1 MSHST
6 VMPGLPEKASSHN
19 KKRAFMIEAIK
30 KKRTWRPLAGAV
42 IVISVAAIAGQ
53 SVLASLNATAFNTT
67 AQNINAGT
75 LKLDLAN
82 SGNGFGTSIANV
94 VPGDVVN
101 RYVTLTNSGTLN
113 GIGLSLKT
121 AQTGTQSLIS
131 DGVSPSTTKALKL
144 TVTSCTVAWNT
155 STGVCSGTATEELAS
170 TVIGSLTNATALT
183 NSNLNSSAV
192 RYLQMKI
199 ELPDQNE
206 TTINGT
212 LPTNT
217 VQGGAV
223 NVTYTFDLAQRTA
236 TTTNS

>member
-1 MSHST
+1 
-6 VMPGLPEKASSHN
+6 MPGLPDKASSHN
-19 KKRAFMIEAIK
+19 KKRAFMIEATK
-30 KKRTWRPLAGAV
+30 KKRTWRPLAGAA

-82 SGNGFGTSIANV
+82 NGNGFGTSIANV

-113 GIGLSLKT
+113 GIGLTLKT
-121 AQTGTQSLIS
+121 TQTGTPSLIT
-131 DGVSPSTTKALKL
+131 DGISPITTKALKL
-144 TVTSCTVAWNT
+144 TVTSCSVAWNT
-155 STGVCSGTATEELAS
+155 TTGVCSGTPTEELAS
-170 TVIGSLTNATALT
+170 TVIGSLTSATALASST
-183 NSNLNSSAV
+183 LNSTAV

-206 TTINGT
+206 TTVNGA
-212 LPTNT
+212 LPANT
-217 VQGGAV
+217 VQGGSV
-223 NVTYTFDLAQRTA
+223 DVTYTFDLKQRLA

>member
-1 MSHST
+1 
-6 VMPGLPEKASSHN
+6 MPGLPDKASSHN
-19 KKRAFMIEAIK
+19 KKRAFMIEATK
-30 KKRTWRPLAGAV
+30 KKRTWRPLAGAA

-82 SGNGFGTSIANV
+82 NGNGFGTSIANV

-113 GIGLSLKT
+113 GIGLTLKT
-121 AQTGTQSLIS
+121 AQTGTPSLIT
-131 DGVSPSTTKALKL
+131 DGISPITTKALKL
-144 TVTSCTVAWNT
+144 TVTSCSVAWNT
-155 STGVCSGTATEELAS
+155 TTGVCSGTPTEELAS
-170 TVIGSLTNATALT
+170 TVIGSLTSATALT
-183 NSNLNSSAV
+183 SSTLNSTAV

-206 TTINGT
+206 TTVNGA
-212 LPTNT
+212 LPANT
-217 VQGGAV
+217 VQGGSV
-223 NVTYTFDLAQRTA
+223 DVTYTFDLKQRLA

>member
-1 MSHST
+1 
-6 VMPGLPEKASSHN
+6 MPGLPDKASSHN
-19 KKRAFMIEAIK
+19 KKRAFMIEATK
-30 KKRTWRPLAGAV
+30 KKRTWRPLAGAA

-82 SGNGFGTSIANV
+82 NGNGFGTSIANV

-113 GIGLSLKT
+113 GIGLTLKT
-121 AQTGTQSLIS
+121 AQTGTSSLIT
-131 DGVSPSTTKALKL
+131 DGISPITTKALKL
-144 TVTSCTVAWNT
+144 TVTSCSVAWNT
-155 STGVCSGTATEELAS
+155 TTGVCSGTPTEELAS
-170 TVIGSLTNATALT
+170 TVIGSLTSATTLASST
-183 NSNLNSSAV
+183 LNSTAV

-206 TTINGT
+206 TTVNGA
-212 LPTNT
+212 LPANT
-217 VQGGAV
+217 VQGGSV
-223 NVTYTFDLAQRTA
+223 DVTYTFDLKQRLA

>member
-1 MSHST
+1 
-6 VMPGLPEKASSHN
+6 MPGLPDKASSHN
-19 KKRAFMIEAIK
+19 KKRAFMIEATK
-30 KKRTWRPLAGAV
+30 KKRTWRPLAGAA

-82 SGNGFGTSIANV
+82 NGNGFGTSIANV

-113 GIGLSLKT
+113 GIGLTLKT
-121 AQTGTQSLIS
+121 AQTGTSSLIT
-131 DGVSPSTTKALKL
+131 DGISPITTKALKL
-144 TVTSCTVAWNT
+144 TVTSCSVAWNT
-155 STGVCSGTATEELAS
+155 TTGVCSGTPTEELAS
-170 TVIGSLTNATALT
+170 TVIGSLTSATSLASST
-183 NSNLNSSAV
+183 LNSTAV

-206 TTINGT
+206 TTVNGA
-212 LPTNT
+212 LPANT
-217 VQGGAV
+217 VQGGSV
-223 NVTYTFDLAQRTA
+223 DVTYTFDLKQRLA

>member
-1 MSHST
+1 
-6 VMPGLPEKASSHN
+6 MPGLPDKASSHN
-19 KKRAFMIEAIK
+19 KKRAFMIEATK
-30 KKRTWRPLAGAV
+30 KKRTWRPLAGAA

-82 SGNGFGTSIANV
+82 NGNGFGTSIANV

-113 GIGLSLKT
+113 GIGLTLKT
-121 AQTGTQSLIS
+121 AQTGTSSLIT
-131 DGVSPSTTKALKL
+131 DGISPITTKALKL
-144 TVTSCTVAWNT
+144 TVTSCSVAWNT
-155 STGVCSGTATEELAS
+155 TTGVCSGTPTEELAS
-170 TVIGSLTNATALT
+170 TVIGSLTSATTLAGST
-183 NSNLNSSAV
+183 LNSTAV

-206 TTINGT
+206 TTVNGA
-212 LPTNT
+212 LPANT
-217 VQGGAV
+217 VQGGSV
-223 NVTYTFDLAQRTA
+223 DVTYTFDLKQRLA

>member
-1 MSHST
+1 
-6 VMPGLPEKASSHN
+6 MPGLPDKASSHN
-19 KKRAFMIEAIK
+19 KKRAFMIEATK
-30 KKRTWRPLAGAV
+30 KKRTWRPLAGAA

-82 SGNGFGTSIANV
+82 NGNGFGTSIANV

-113 GIGLSLKT
+113 GIGLTLKT
-121 AQTGTQSLIS
+121 AQTGTPSLIT
-131 DGVSPSTTKALKL
+131 DGISPITTKALKL
-144 TVTSCTVAWNT
+144 TVTSCSVAWNT
-155 STGVCSGTATEELAS
+155 TTGVCSGTPTEELAS
-170 TVIGSLTNATALT
+170 TVIGSLTSATTLAGST
-183 NSNLNSSAV
+183 LNSTAV

-206 TTINGT
+206 TTVNGA
-212 LPTNT
+212 LPANT

-223 NVTYTFDLAQRTA
+223 DVTYTFDLKQRLA

>member
-1 MSHST
+1 
-6 VMPGLPEKASSHN
+6 
-19 KKRAFMIEAIK
+19 MIEATK
-30 KKRTWRPLAGAV
+30 KKRTWRPLAGAA

-82 SGNGFGTSIANV
+82 NGNGFGTSIANV

-113 GIGLSLKT
+113 GIGLTLKT
-121 AQTGTQSLIS
+121 AQTGTPSLIT
-131 DGVSPSTTKALKL
+131 DGISPITTKALKL
-144 TVTSCTVAWNT
+144 TVTSCSVAWNT
-155 STGVCSGTATEELAS
+155 TTGVCSGTPTEELAS
-170 TVIGSLTNATALT
+170 TVIGSLTSATALT
-183 NSNLNSSAV
+183 SSTLNSTAV

-206 TTINGT
+206 TTVNGA
-212 LPTNT
+212 LPANT
-217 VQGGAV
+217 VQGGSV
-223 NVTYTFDLAQRTA
+223 DVTYTFDLKQRLA

>member
-1 MSHST
+1 
-6 VMPGLPEKASSHN
+6 
-19 KKRAFMIEAIK
+19 MIEAIK

-53 SVLASLNATAFNTT
+53 SVLASLNATAFNTS

-144 TVTSCTVAWNT
+144 TVTSCSVAWDPT
-155 STGVCSGTATEELAS
+155 AGTCGGLTNVELAS
-170 TVIGSLTNATALT
+170 TTIGSLTSPVTLN
-183 NSNLNSSAV
+183 NGNLNSSAV

-206 TTINGT
+206 TTTNGV

-217 VQGGAV
+217 IQGGAV

>member
-1 MSHST
+1 
-6 VMPGLPEKASSHN
+6 
-19 KKRAFMIEAIK
+19 MIEATK
-30 KKRTWRPLAGAV
+30 KKRTWRPLAGAA

-82 SGNGFGTSIANV
+82 NGNGFGTSIANV

-113 GIGLSLKT
+113 GIGLTLKT
-121 AQTGTQSLIS
+121 TQTGTPSLIT
-131 DGVSPSTTKALKL
+131 DGISPITTKALKL
-144 TVTSCTVAWNT
+144 TVTSCSVAWNT
-155 STGVCSGTATEELAS
+155 TTGVCSGTPTEELAS
-170 TVIGSLTNATALT
+170 TVIGSLTSATTLAGST
-183 NSNLNSSAV
+183 LNSTAV

-206 TTINGT
+206 TTVNGA
-212 LPTNT
+212 LPANT
-217 VQGGAV
+217 VQGGSV
-223 NVTYTFDLAQRTA
+223 DVTYTFDLKQRLA

>member
-1 MSHST
+1 
-6 VMPGLPEKASSHN
+6 
-19 KKRAFMIEAIK
+19 MIEAIK

-101 RYVTLTNSGTLN
+101 RYVTLTNSGSLN

-131 DGVSPSTTKALKL
+131 DGVSGSTTKALKL

-155 STGVCSGTATEELAS
+155 STGVCSGTPTEELAS
-170 TVIGSLTNATALT
+170 TVIGSLTSATALASST
-183 NSNLNSSAV
+183 LNSTAV

-206 TTINGT
+206 TTVNGA
-212 LPTNT
+212 LPANT
-217 VQGGAV
+217 VQGGSV
-223 NVTYTFDLAQRTA
+223 DVTYTFDLKQRLA

>member
-1 MSHST
+1 
-6 VMPGLPEKASSHN
+6 MPGLPDKASSHN
-19 KKRAFMIEAIK
+19 KKRAFMIEATK
-30 KKRTWRPLAGAV
+30 KKRTWRPLAGAA

-82 SGNGFGTSIANV
+82 NGNGFGTSIANV

-113 GIGLSLKT
+113 GIGLTLKT
-121 AQTGTQSLIS
+121 AQTGTSSLIT
-131 DGVSPSTTKALKL
+131 DGISPITTKALKL
-144 TVTSCTVAWNT
+144 TVTSCSVAWNT
-155 STGVCSGTATEELAS
+155 TTGVCSGTPTEELAS
-170 TVIGSLTNATALT
+170 TVIGSLTSATAFASST
-183 NSNLNSSAV
+183 LNSTAV
-192 RYLQMKI
+192 KYLQMKI

-206 TTINGT
+206 TTVNGA
-212 LPTNT
+212 LPANT
-217 VQGGAV
+217 VQGGSV
-223 NVTYTFDLAQRTA
+223 DVTYTFDLKQRLA

>member
-1 MSHST
+1 
-6 VMPGLPEKASSHN
+6 MPGLPDKASSHN
-19 KKRAFMIEAIK
+19 KKRAFMIEATK
-30 KKRTWRPLAGAV
+30 KKRTWRPLAGAA

-82 SGNGFGTSIANV
+82 NGNGFGTSIANV

-113 GIGLSLKT
+113 GIGLTLKT
-121 AQTGTQSLIS
+121 AQTGTSSLIT
-131 DGVSPSTTKALKL
+131 DGISPITTKALKL
-144 TVTSCTVAWNT
+144 TVTSCSVAWNT
-155 STGVCSGTATEELAS
+155 TTGVCSGTPTEELAS
-170 TVIGSLTNATALT
+170 TVIGSLTTATALASST
-183 NSNLNSSAV
+183 LNSTAV

-206 TTINGT
+206 TTVNGA
-212 LPTNT
+212 LPANT

-223 NVTYTFDLAQRTA
+223 DVTYTFDLKQRLA

>member
-1 MSHST
+1 
-6 VMPGLPEKASSHN
+6 MPGLPDKASSHN
-19 KKRAFMIEAIK
+19 KKRAFMIEATK
-30 KKRTWRPLAGAV
+30 KKRTWRPLAGAA

-75 LKLDLAN
+75 LKFDLAN
-82 SGNGFGTSIANV
+82 NGNGFGTSIANV

-113 GIGLSLKT
+113 GIGLTLKT
-121 AQTGTQSLIS
+121 TQTGTPSLIT
-131 DGVSPSTTKALKL
+131 DGISPITTKALKL
-144 TVTSCTVAWNT
+144 TVTSCSVAWNT
-155 STGVCSGTATEELAS
+155 TTGVCSGTPTEELAS
-170 TVIGSLTNATALT
+170 TVIGSLTSATTLAGST
-183 NSNLNSSAV
+183 LNSTAV

-206 TTINGT
+206 TTVNGA
-212 LPTNT
+212 LPANT
-217 VQGGAV
+217 VQGGSV
-223 NVTYTFDLAQRTA
+223 DVTYTFDLKQRLA

>member
-1 MSHST
+1 
-6 VMPGLPEKASSHN
+6 
-19 KKRAFMIEAIK
+19 MIEATK
-30 KKRTWRPLAGAV
+30 KKRTWRPLAGAA

-82 SGNGFGTSIANV
+82 NGNGFGTSIANV

-113 GIGLSLKT
+113 GIGLTLKT
-121 AQTGTQSLIS
+121 AQTGTSSLIT
-131 DGVSPSTTKALKL
+131 DGISPITTKALKL
-144 TVTSCTVAWNT
+144 TVTSCSVAWNT
-155 STGVCSGTATEELAS
+155 TTGVCSGTPTEELAS
-170 TVIGSLTNATALT
+170 TVIGSLTSATSLASST
-183 NSNLNSSAV
+183 LNSTAV

-206 TTINGT
+206 TTVNGA
-212 LPTNT
+212 LPANT
-217 VQGGAV
+217 VQGGSV
-223 NVTYTFDLAQRTA
+223 DVTYTFDLKQRLA

>member
-1 MSHST
+1 
-6 VMPGLPEKASSHN
+6 
-19 KKRAFMIEAIK
+19 MIEATK
-30 KKRTWRPLAGAV
+30 KKRTWRPLAGAA
-42 IVISVAAIAGQ
+42 IVFSVAAIAGQ

-82 SGNGFGTSIANV
+82 NGNGFGTSIANV

-113 GIGLSLKT
+113 GIGLTLKT
-121 AQTGTQSLIS
+121 AQTGTPSLIT
-131 DGVSPSTTKALKL
+131 DGISPITTKALKL
-144 TVTSCTVAWNT
+144 TVTSCSVAWNT
-155 STGVCSGTATEELAS
+155 TTGVCSGTPTEELAS
-170 TVIGSLTNATALT
+170 TVIGSLTSATTLAGST
-183 NSNLNSSAV
+183 LNSTAV

-206 TTINGT
+206 TTVNGA
-212 LPTNT
+212 LPANT
-217 VQGGAV
+217 VQGGSV
-223 NVTYTFDLAQRTA
+223 DVTYTFDLKQRLA

>member
-1 MSHST
+1 
-6 VMPGLPEKASSHN
+6 MPGLPDKASSHN
-19 KKRAFMIEAIK
+19 KKRAFMIEATK
-30 KKRTWRPLAGAV
+30 KKRTWRPLAGAA

-82 SGNGFGTSIANV
+82 NGNGFGTSIANV

-113 GIGLSLKT
+113 GIGLTLKT
-121 AQTGTQSLIS
+121 TQTGTPSLIT
-131 DGVSPSTTKALKL
+131 DGISPITTKALKL
-144 TVTSCTVAWNT
+144 TVTSCSVAWNT
-155 STGVCSGTATEELAS
+155 TTGVCSGTPTEELAS
-170 TVIGSLTNATALT
+170 TVIGSLTSATALAGST
-183 NSNLNSSAV
+183 LNSTAV

-206 TTINGT
+206 TTVNGA
-212 LPTNT
+212 LPANT
-217 VQGGAV
+217 VQGGSV
-223 NVTYTFDLAQRTA
+223 DVTYTFDLKQRLA

>member
-1 MSHST
+1 
-6 VMPGLPEKASSHN
+6 MPGLPDKASSHN
-19 KKRAFMIEAIK
+19 KKRAFMIEATK
-30 KKRTWRPLAGAV
+30 KKRTWRPLAGAA

-82 SGNGFGTSIANV
+82 NGNGFGTSIANV

-113 GIGLSLKT
+113 GIGLTLNT
-121 AQTGTQSLIS
+121 AQTGTSSLIT
-131 DGVSPSTTKALKL
+131 DGISPITTKALKL
-144 TVTSCTVAWNT
+144 TVTSCSVAWNT
-155 STGVCSGTATEELAS
+155 TTGVCSGTPTEELAS
-170 TVIGSLTNATALT
+170 TVIGSLTSATALASST
-183 NSNLNSSAV
+183 LNSTAV

-206 TTINGT
+206 TTVNGA
-212 LPTNT
+212 LPANT
-217 VQGGAV
+217 VQGGSV
-223 NVTYTFDLAQRTA
+223 DVTYTFDLKQRLA

>member
-1 MSHST
+1 
-6 VMPGLPEKASSHN
+6 MPGLPDKASSHN
-19 KKRAFMIEAIK
+19 KKRAFMIEATK
-30 KKRTWRPLAGAV
+30 KKRTWRPLAGAA

-82 SGNGFGTSIANV
+82 NGNGFGTSIANV

-113 GIGLSLKT
+113 GIGLTLKT
-121 AQTGTQSLIS
+121 AQTGTSSLIT
-131 DGVSPSTTKALKL
+131 DGISPITTKALKL
-144 TVTSCTVAWNT
+144 TVTSCSVAWNT
-155 STGVCSGTATEELAS
+155 ATGVCSGTPTEELAS
-170 TVIGSLTNATALT
+170 TVIGSLTSATALASST
-183 NSNLNSSAV
+183 LNSTAV

-206 TTINGT
+206 TTVNGA
-212 LPTNT
+212 LPANT
-217 VQGGAV
+217 VQGGSV
-223 NVTYTFDLAQRTA
+223 DVTYTFDLKQRLA